1 MVLARNEADLG
12 KIGTTALLGKNAG
25 DLPGP
30 VWRDD
35 FANLLKVW
43 KKQEEN

>member
-1 MVLARNEADLG
+1 MVLARTEEDLG
-12 KIGTTALLGKNAG
+12 KVGTNAYWEKLP